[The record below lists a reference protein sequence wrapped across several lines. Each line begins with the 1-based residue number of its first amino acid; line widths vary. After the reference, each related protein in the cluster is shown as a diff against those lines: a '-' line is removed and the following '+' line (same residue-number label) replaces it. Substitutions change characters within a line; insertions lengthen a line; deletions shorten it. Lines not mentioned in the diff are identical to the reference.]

1 MRFLTKAELSAA
13 GYCNPCDQITLVS
26 GTAVD
31 SCEYVVNSRPWGYWG
46 GTFPIVGFHCTTPPQ
61 NFRREEISTD
71 HCTLAWD
78 GNAGGVYEVVVGRYG
93 DSPDTVSRRYITTD
107 TVLRLDSLEYGTLYS
122 AWVRGQCHYATPG
135 YDTVIW
141 SNWGSTHISLPL
153 SVQEANAQMLDVT
166 PNPTDGTV
174 NIGAEG
180 IREVWCVAADGK
192 RTQLSV
198 KNGQVSLKDY
208 PAGLYVLEIQTDEGL
223 YTAKVVRR

>member
-1 MRFLTKAELSAA
+1 MPE
-13 GYCNPCDQITLVS
+13 
-26 GTAVD
+26 
-31 SCEYVVNSRPWGYWG
+31 WG

-78 GNAGGVYEVVVGRYG
+78 GNAGGVYEVVVGHYG

-122 AWVRGQCHYATPG
+122 AWVRGQCHYATAG

-153 SVQEANAQMLDVT
+153 SVQEANAQMFDVT

-174 NIGAEG
+174 HIGAEG

-208 PAGLYVLEIQTDEGL
+208 PAGLYVLEIQTAEGL
-223 YTAKVVRR
+223 FTAKVMKR